1 MPEARAQSV
10 AGSDNSVGVSG
21 GIALTLSRP
30 QRGTRRATLLAD
42 MRRFS
47 RRGWLIGL
55 SLAATACLSPTL
67 PLPPPSK
74 PVVEGPDQQGMVTL
88 DGYVEGEATVFAA
101 NPRTG
106 EIRGQFTGP
115 DGHYRFAIAAVVGDE
130 LELWYQVGTTTSP
143 GIVFKVPK

>member
-1 MPEARAQSV
+1 
-10 AGSDNSVGVSG
+10 
-21 GIALTLSRP
+21 
-30 QRGTRRATLLAD
+30 

-55 SLAATACLSPTL
+55 SLAATAYLSPTL

-74 PVVEGPDQQGMVTL
+74 PMVEDPDQQSMVTL
-88 DGYVEGEATVFAA
+88 DGYVEGEPTVFAA
-101 NPRTG
+101 NLRTG

-115 DGHYRFAIAAVVGDE
+115 DGHYRFAIAAIVGDGSR
-130 LELWYQVGTTTSP
+130 LWYQVGTTTSP

>member
-10 AGSDNSVGVSG
+10 AGRGNSVGVPG
-21 GIALTLSRP
+21 GICPRLSGSRG
-30 QRGTRRATLLAD
+30 GTRRATLLAQ
-42 MRRFS
+42 MGRFS
-47 RRGWLIGL
+47 RRGWLLGL

-88 DGYVEGEATVFAA
+88 DGWVESEATVFAA
-101 NPRTG
+101 NLRTG

-115 DGHYRFAIAAVVGDE
+115 DGHYRFAIAAVIGDE